1 MNTYLEQNVASEF
14 SNMALV
20 TPDTKLC
27 EVIVDEPSVVPV
39 INRFDIVLGVG
50 DRTIK
55 SICKEKGID
64 TSFFITIL
72 NAFIHESFFLE
83 NVTGAFNA
91 GDVVDYLRKTNNSYL
106 RNQLPNIERHFAAL
120 ISRSDSNNNLPLL
133 FNFYREVKTE
143 IERRIDSDNQWFD
156 AIISAEQSNS
166 EVSVA
171 GNAVQAE
178 SDSIEDKLSDLIN
191 MFVIHLRGDYDR
203 NLCHAVLF
211 AVISLEKDIRQNN
224 RIRRRILKPLWGA
237 LVEKNRCNG

>member
-1 MNTYLEQNVASEF
+1 
-14 SNMALV
+14 MALV

-166 EVSVA
+166 EVSVD

-211 AVISLEKDIRQNN
+211 AVISLEKDICQNN
-224 RIRRRILKPLWGA
+224 RIRNRVLRPLVDA
-237 LVEKNRCNG
+237 LNSRNS

>member
-1 MNTYLEQNVASEF
+1 
-14 SNMALV
+14 MALV

-203 NLCHAVLF
+203 NLCHAVLV
-211 AVISLEKDIRQNN
+211 AVISLEKDICKNN
-224 RIRRRILKPLWGA
+224 RIRNRVIRPLVDA
-237 LVEKNRCNG
+237 LNSRNS

>member
-1 MNTYLEQNVASEF
+1 
-14 SNMALV
+14 MALV
-20 TPDTKLC
+20 TPDSKLC

-224 RIRRRILKPLWGA
+224 RIRNRVLRPLVDA
-237 LVEKNRCNG
+237 LNSRNS

>member
-1 MNTYLEQNVASEF
+1 
-14 SNMALV
+14 MALV

-39 INRFDIVLGVG
+39 INRFDIVHGVG

-72 NAFIHESFFLE
+72 NAFINESFFLE

-224 RIRRRILKPLWGA
+224 RIRNRVLRPLVDA
-237 LVEKNRCNG
+237 LNSRNS

>member
-1 MNTYLEQNVASEF
+1 
-14 SNMALV
+14 MALV

-143 IERRIDSDNQWFD
+143 IERRIDSDNQCFD

-224 RIRRRILKPLWGA
+224 RIRNRVLRPLVDA
-237 LVEKNRCNG
+237 LNSRNS

>member
-1 MNTYLEQNVASEF
+1 
-14 SNMALV
+14 MALV

-120 ISRSDSNNNLPLL
+120 ISRRDSNNNLPLL

-224 RIRRRILKPLWGA
+224 RIRNRVLRPLVDA
-237 LVEKNRCNG
+237 LNSRNS

>member
-1 MNTYLEQNVASEF
+1 
-14 SNMALV
+14 MALV

-191 MFVIHLRGDYDR
+191 MFVILLRGDYDR

-211 AVISLEKDIRQNN
+211 AVISLEKDICQNN
-224 RIRRRILKPLWGA
+224 RIRNRGLRPLVDA
-237 LVEKNRCNG
+237 LNSRNS

>member
-1 MNTYLEQNVASEF
+1 
-14 SNMALV
+14 MALV

-50 DRTIK
+50 DHTIK

-133 FNFYREVKTE
+133 FNFYIEVKTE

-224 RIRRRILKPLWGA
+224 RIRNRVLRPLVDA
-237 LVEKNRCNG
+237 LNSRNS

>member
-1 MNTYLEQNVASEF
+1 
-14 SNMALV
+14 MALV

-166 EVSVA
+166 EVSVV

-211 AVISLEKDIRQNN
+211 AVISLEKDICQNN
-224 RIRRRILKPLWGA
+224 RIRNRVLRPLVDA
-237 LVEKNRCNG
+237 LNSRNS

>member
-1 MNTYLEQNVASEF
+1 
-14 SNMALV
+14 MALV

-191 MFVIHLRGDYDR
+191 MFVIHLRGYYDR

-224 RIRRRILKPLWGA
+224 RIRNRVLRPLVDA
-237 LVEKNRCNG
+237 LNSRNS

>member
-1 MNTYLEQNVASEF
+1 
-14 SNMALV
+14 MALV

-39 INRFDIVLGVG
+39 INRFDIMLGVG

-211 AVISLEKDIRQNN
+211 AVISLEKDICQNN
-224 RIRRRILKPLWGA
+224 RIRNRVLRPLVDA
-237 LVEKNRCNG
+237 LNSRNS

>member
-1 MNTYLEQNVASEF
+1 
-14 SNMALV
+14 MALV

-171 GNAVQAE
+171 GNAIQAE

-211 AVISLEKDIRQNN
+211 AAISLEKDICQNN
-224 RIRRRILKPLWGA
+224 RIRNRVLRPLVDA
-237 LVEKNRCNG
+237 LNSRNS

>member
-1 MNTYLEQNVASEF
+1 
-14 SNMALV
+14 MALV

-50 DRTIK
+50 DHTIK

-211 AVISLEKDIRQNN
+211 AVISLEKDICQNN
-224 RIRRRILKPLWGA
+224 RIRNRVLRPLVDA
-237 LVEKNRCNG
+237 LNSRNS

>member
-1 MNTYLEQNVASEF
+1 
-14 SNMALV
+14 MALV

-39 INRFDIVLGVG
+39 INRFNIVLGVG

-156 AIISAEQSNS
+156 AIISAEQSDS

-224 RIRRRILKPLWGA
+224 RIRNRVLRPLVDA
-237 LVEKNRCNG
+237 LNSRNS

>member
-1 MNTYLEQNVASEF
+1 
-14 SNMALV
+14 MALV

-106 RNQLPNIERHFAAL
+106 RNQQPNIERHFAAL

-224 RIRRRILKPLWGA
+224 RIRNRVLRPLVDA
-237 LVEKNRCNG
+237 LNSRNS

>member
-1 MNTYLEQNVASEF
+1 
-14 SNMALV
+14 MALV

-166 EVSVA
+166 EISVA

-211 AVISLEKDIRQNN
+211 AVISLEKDICQNN
-224 RIRRRILKPLWGA
+224 RIRNRVLRPLVDA
-237 LVEKNRCNG
+237 LNSRNS

>member
-1 MNTYLEQNVASEF
+1 
-14 SNMALV
+14 MALV

-211 AVISLEKDIRQNN
+211 AVISLEKDIRQDS
-224 RIRRRILKPLWGA
+224 RIRNRVLRPLVDA
-237 LVEKNRCNG
+237 LNSRNS

>member
-1 MNTYLEQNVASEF
+1 
-14 SNMALV
+14 MALV
-20 TPDTKLC
+20 TPETKLC

-211 AVISLEKDIRQNN
+211 AVISLEKDICQNN
-224 RIRRRILKPLWGA
+224 RIRNRVLRPLVDA
-237 LVEKNRCNG
+237 LNSRNS

>member
-1 MNTYLEQNVASEF
+1 
-14 SNMALV
+14 MALV

-72 NAFIHESFFLE
+72 NAFIHESFFLV

-224 RIRRRILKPLWGA
+224 RIRNRVLRPLVDA
-237 LVEKNRCNG
+237 LNSRNS

>member
-1 MNTYLEQNVASEF
+1 
-14 SNMALV
+14 MALV

-224 RIRRRILKPLWGA
+224 RIRNRVLRPLVDA
-237 LVEKNRCNG
+237 LNSRNT

>member
-1 MNTYLEQNVASEF
+1 
-14 SNMALV
+14 MALV

-171 GNAVQAE
+171 GNAIQAE

-211 AVISLEKDIRQNN
+211 AVISLEKDICQNN
-224 RIRRRILKPLWGA
+224 RICNRVLRPLVDA
-237 LVEKNRCNG
+237 LNSRNS

>member
-1 MNTYLEQNVASEF
+1 
-14 SNMALV
+14 MALV

-211 AVISLEKDIRQNN
+211 AVISLEKDICQNN
-224 RIRRRILKPLWGA
+224 RIRNRVLRTLVDA
-237 LVEKNRCNG
+237 LNSRNS

>member
-1 MNTYLEQNVASEF
+1 
-14 SNMALV
+14 MALV

-91 GDVVDYLRKTNNSYL
+91 GDVVDYLR
-106 RNQLPNIERHFAAL
+106 NQLPNIERHFAAL

-133 FNFYREVKTE
+133 FNFYIEVKTE

-224 RIRRRILKPLWGA
+224 RIRNRVLRPLVDA
-237 LVEKNRCNG
+237 LNSRNS

>member
-1 MNTYLEQNVASEF
+1 
-14 SNMALV
+14 MALV

-72 NAFIHESFFLE
+72 NAFLHESFFLA

-91 GDVVDYLRKTNNSYL
+91 GDVVHYLRKTNNSYL

-224 RIRRRILKPLWGA
+224 RIRNRVLRPLVDA
-237 LVEKNRCNG
+237 LNSRNS

>member
-1 MNTYLEQNVASEF
+1 
-14 SNMALV
+14 MALV

-171 GNAVQAE
+171 GNAIQAE
-178 SDSIEDKLSDLIN
+178 SDSIKDKLSDLIN

-211 AVISLEKDIRQNN
+211 AVISLEKDICQNN
-224 RIRRRILKPLWGA
+224 RIRNRVLRPLVDA
-237 LVEKNRCNG
+237 LNSRNS

>member
-1 MNTYLEQNVASEF
+1 
-14 SNMALV
+14 MALV

-156 AIISAEQSNS
+156 TIISAEQSNS

-211 AVISLEKDIRQNN
+211 AVISLEKDICQNN
-224 RIRRRILKPLWGA
+224 RIRNRVLRPLVDA
-237 LVEKNRCNG
+237 LNSRNS

>member
-1 MNTYLEQNVASEF
+1 
-14 SNMALV
+14 MALV
-20 TPDTKLC
+20 TSDTKLC

-224 RIRRRILKPLWGA
+224 RIRNRVLRPLVDA
-237 LVEKNRCNG
+237 LNSRNS

>member
-1 MNTYLEQNVASEF
+1 
-14 SNMALV
+14 MALV

-72 NAFIHESFFLE
+72 NAFINESFFLE
-83 NVTGAFNA
+83 NVPGAFNA

-211 AVISLEKDIRQNN
+211 AVISLEKDICQNN
-224 RIRRRILKPLWGA
+224 RIRNRVLRPLVDA
-237 LVEKNRCNG
+237 LNSRNS

>member
-1 MNTYLEQNVASEF
+1 
-14 SNMALV
+14 MALV

-39 INRFDIVLGVG
+39 INRFDIELGVG

-211 AVISLEKDIRQNN
+211 AVISLEKDICQNN
-224 RIRRRILKPLWGA
+224 RIRNRVLRPLVDA
-237 LVEKNRCNG
+237 LNSRNS

>member
-1 MNTYLEQNVASEF
+1 
-14 SNMALV
+14 MALV

-72 NAFIHESFFLE
+72 NAFIHESFFLG

-143 IERRIDSDNQWFD
+143 IERRIDSDNHWFD

-171 GNAVQAE
+171 SNAAQAE

-211 AVISLEKDIRQNN
+211 AVISLEKDICQNN
-224 RIRRRILKPLWGA
+224 RIRNRVLRPLVDA
-237 LVEKNRCNG
+237 LNSRNS

>member
-1 MNTYLEQNVASEF
+1 
-14 SNMALV
+14 MALV

-143 IERRIDSDNQWFD
+143 IDRRIDSDNQWFD

-203 NLCHAVLF
+203 ILCHAVLF

-224 RIRRRILKPLWGA
+224 RIRNRVLRPLVDA
-237 LVEKNRCNG
+237 LNSRNS

>member
-1 MNTYLEQNVASEF
+1 
-14 SNMALV
+14 MALV

-55 SICKEKGID
+55 AICKEKNID
-64 TSFFITIL
+64 TTFFITIL

-83 NVTGAFNA
+83 NATGAFNA

-106 RNQLPNIERHFAAL
+106 CNQLPNIERHFAAL

-133 FNFYREVKTE
+133 FNFYKEVKTE
-143 IERRIDSDNQWFD
+143 IQRRIDSDNQWFD
-156 AIISAEQSNS
+156 TIISAEQSNGS
-166 EVSVA
+166 VSIA
-171 GNAVQAE
+171 DNAVQVE

-211 AVISLEKDIRQNN
+211 AIISLEKDFCQNN
-224 RIRRRILKPLWGA
+224 RIRNRVLRPLAAA
-237 LVEKNRCNG
+237 LNSRNS

>member
-1 MNTYLEQNVASEF
+1 
-14 SNMALV
+14 MALV

-39 INRFDIVLGVG
+39 INRFDIVLGMG

-55 SICKEKGID
+55 SICKERGID

-224 RIRRRILKPLWGA
+224 RIRNRVLRPLVDA
-237 LVEKNRCNG
+237 LNSRNS

>member
-1 MNTYLEQNVASEF
+1 
-14 SNMALV
+14 MALV

-72 NAFIHESFFLE
+72 NAFINESFFLE

-178 SDSIEDKLSDLIN
+178 SGSIEDKLSDLIN

-224 RIRRRILKPLWGA
+224 RIRNRVLRPLVDA
-237 LVEKNRCNG
+237 LNSRNS

>member
-1 MNTYLEQNVASEF
+1 
-14 SNMALV
+14 MALV

-171 GNAVQAE
+171 GNAVHAE

-211 AVISLEKDIRQNN
+211 AVISLEKDICQNN
-224 RIRRRILKPLWGA
+224 RIRNRVLRPLVDA
-237 LVEKNRCNG
+237 LNSRNS

>member
-1 MNTYLEQNVASEF
+1 
-14 SNMALV
+14 MALV

-156 AIISAEQSNS
+156 TIISAEQSNS
-166 EVSVA
+166 EVSVT

-224 RIRRRILKPLWGA
+224 RIRNRVLRPLVDA
-237 LVEKNRCNG
+237 LNSRNS

>member
-1 MNTYLEQNVASEF
+1 
-14 SNMALV
+14 MALV

-156 AIISAEQSNS
+156 AIISAEQSDS
-166 EVSVA
+166 EVPIA

-224 RIRRRILKPLWGA
+224 RIRNRVLRPLVDA
-237 LVEKNRCNG
+237 LNSRNS

>member
-1 MNTYLEQNVASEF
+1 
-14 SNMALV
+14 MALV
-20 TPDTKLC
+20 TLDTKLC

-224 RIRRRILKPLWGA
+224 RIRNRVLRPLVDA
-237 LVEKNRCNG
+237 LNSRNS